1 LDKWDVAH
9 LKVAETYAELSSA
22 KRLKVGAVIVKDNR
36 IISIGYNGMPSGW
49 DNDCEDLIISAD
61 GTIPYDHTERTWTV
75 TPKVGL
81 TTMITKKEVIHA
93 ESNAITKVAKST
105 ESSEGAVLY
114 TTCSPC
120 LDCAKLIHQA
130 GISRVVYGYKYKATE
145 GLTFLEKCGI
155 ILETNDKPDPIDL
168 PWQRNLIP

>member
-49 DNDCEDLIISAD
+49 TNECEYSTGIYALDQEL
-61 GTIPYDHTERTWTV
+61 V
-75 TPKVGL
+75 TKR
-81 TTMITKKEVIHA
+81 EVIHA

-105 ESSEGAVLY
+105 ESAKGAVLY

-120 LDCAKLIHQA
+120 LNCAKLIHQA
-130 GISRVVYGYKYKATE
+130 GISRVVYGYQYKANE